1 MAETLAESWNE
12 SGQSPD
18 YSVDGALE
26 VHNWHIEL
34 SKH

>member
-1 MAETLAESWNE
+1 MAETLAELWAE
-12 SGQSPD
+12 PGQSPD